1 MFIFELW
8 MFMSSRKTYSI
19 VKCASDNHY
28 LLDLLFFSHMYM
40 SGKYT
45 AVVWNVEE
53 NI

>member
-1 MFIFELW
+1 MISVYVCQENL
-8 MFMSSRKTYSI
+8 
-19 VKCASDNHY
+19 Y
-28 LLDLLFFSHMYM
+28 LSVLVRIIIYRIYCFFFHMYM